1 MIKIE
6 RINNMSDLLDKINSP
21 EDLRKLDNDSLKQLA
36 GEIREF
42 IISSVSKTGGHL
54 ASNLGVV
61 ELTLAIH
68 CVYNTPVDKVIWD
81 VGHQIYTHKIITGR
95 KNYFNTLRQYGGLSG
110 FPKRCESKYDIFET
124 GHSSTS
130 ISAAL
135 GMSRARDIKGEHY
148 SVVAV
153 IGDGALTGGMAFEAL
168 NDAGDSNT
176 NITVILNDNQ
186 MSISR
191 NVGSI
196 SAYLSRI
203 RTEPVYFK
211 LKEDFQNALNRIPGV
226 GKDLNKMVEKAKDSF
241 KNLLVPNMLFEDLGF
256 TYLGPIDG
264 HDIAQLKDVLSRSK
278 KIKGPAL
285 IHVIT
290 KKGKGYDYAEKSP
303 DKYHGI
309 GVFDVDTGEML
320 GVKGKT
326 YSSVFGDEIIKIAGE
341 DKRVVAITAAMP
353 EGTGLDKF
361 AKTYPDRFFD
371 VGIAEQHAVTMAA
384 GLASS
389 GMRPVFAVYS
399 TFLQRAYD
407 QILHDICMQKLPV
420 ILAVDRAGIVGED
433 GETHQGIFDL
443 SYLRNIPNLI
453 IMAPKSVDEMRAM
466 LRMSF
471 SLNCPVAIRYP
482 KGSDPDGIDF
492 GPEEKIEP
500 YKAEVMLRGK
510 DILIIAL
517 GRMVSLSYAAAMEL
531 KKSGI
536 EAGLINSRF
545 VKPLDKSTILDE
557 VKKYNKII
565 TVEDNVVTGGFGSA
579 ILEMLVQNGIYN
591 KNVKILGF
599 PDDFIP
605 HGNYKILFKKY
616 GLDTRGIID
625 YVLKML

>member
-1 MIKIE
+1 MIIIE
-6 RINNMSDLLDKINSP
+6 RKTNMADLLDKLNSP
-21 EDLRKLDNDSLKQLA
+21 EDLRKLDNNSLQRLA

-42 IISSVSKTGGHL
+42 IINSVSKTGGHL

-68 CVYNTPVDKVIWD
+68 CVYDIPFDKVIWD
-81 VGHQIYTHKIITGR
+81 VGHQTYVHKIITGR
-95 KNYFNTLRQYGGLSG
+95 KSCFNTLRQYGGLSG
-110 FPKRCESKYDIFET
+110 FPKKCESIYDIFET

-153 IGDGALTGGMAFEAL
+153 IGDGAMTGGMAFEAL

-186 MSISR
+186 MSISH
-191 NVGSI
+191 NVGSL
-196 SAYLSRI
+196 STYLSKL
-203 RTEPVYFK
+203 RTEPAYNKFK
-211 LKEDFQNALNRIPGV
+211 ENFQNTLSKIPG
-226 GKDLNKMVEKAKDSF
+226 GKSVNNLVEKAKDSF
-241 KNLLVPNMLFEDLGF
+241 KYLLVPDMLFEDLGF

-264 HDIAQLKDVLSRSK
+264 HDIAKLKGVLARSK
-278 KIKGPAL
+278 RIKGPVL

-290 KKGKGYDYAEKSP
+290 TKGKGYNFAEENP
-303 DKYHGI
+303 DKFHGI

-326 YSSVFGDEIIKIAGE
+326 YSSVFGDEIVKIAE
-341 DKRVVAITAAMP
+341 KDKRVVAVTAAMP

-361 AKTYPDRFFD
+361 AKTFPNRFFD
-371 VGIAEQHAVTMAA
+371 VGIAEQHAVTMSA
-384 GLASS
+384 GLAAN

-420 ILAVDRAGIVGED
+420 ILAIDRAGIVGED

-443 SYLRNIPNLI
+443 SYLRNIPNI
-453 IMAPKSVDEMRAM
+453 VIMAPKCINEMRQM
-466 LRMSF
+466 LNLSF
-471 SLNCPVAIRYP
+471 DLNCPVALRYP
-482 KGSDPDGIDF
+482 KGSDPDGVDF
-492 GPEEKIEP
+492 GPVVSVRP
-500 YKAEVMLRGK
+500 YKSEVMLKGK
-510 DILIIAL
+510 DILIIAE
-517 GRMVSLSYAAAMEL
+517 GRMVGYAYSAAREL

-536 EAGLINSRF
+536 EIGLINVRF
-545 VKPLDKSTILDE
+545 VKPLDRAVIIEE
-557 VKKYNKII
+557 VKKYDKII
-565 TVEDNVVTGGFGSA
+565 TLEDNVVTGGLGSG
-579 ILEMLVQNGIYN
+579 ILEMLSQSDIEN
-591 KNVKILGF
+591 KRIKLLGF

-605 HGNYKILFKKY
+605 HGSSGILFKKY
-616 GLDTRGIID
+616 GLDTTGIIEH
-625 YVLKML
+625 VLKML